1 MKQISIVD
9 YGLGN
14 LFSVKQAL
22 EFCGDS
28 KDIRVVITSS
38 PSIIKESDYL
48 VLPGVGAFENAMH
61 EIISRDLKDPIKKF
75 ASTGKPLL
83 GICLGMQILASSSEE
98 FGQHQ
103 GLNLIPGEVS
113 HIGDTNSDDSPRK
126 VPSIG
131 WKNINVKQNTNTF
144 NNALSLHENQ
154 SVYFVHSF
162 HFLPEDEGHLIASY
176 DYGDTKI
183 SAAVQKDNI
192 IGYQF
197 HPEKSG
203 QNGLK
208 ILESFLNI

>member
-1 MKQISIVD
+1 MKQIAIVN

-22 EFCGDS
+22 EFCCES
-28 KDIRVVITSS
+28 KDKNVVITSS

-61 EIISRDLKDPIKKF
+61 AILSKDLKDPITNF
-75 ASTGKPLL
+75 ASSGKPLL
-83 GICLGMQILASSSEE
+83 GICLGMQILGTNSEE

-103 GLNLIPGEVS
+103 GLNLIPGKVS
-113 HIGDTNSDDSPRK
+113 FIGDTNLDGSLRK

-131 WKNINVKQNTNTF
+131 WKNLNVKPNSSIS
-144 NNALSLHENQ
+144 NNALAACKAL

-162 HFLPEDEGHLIASY
+162 HFVPENAGHLIASY

-208 ILESFLNI
+208 ILKSFLNM

>member
-1 MKQISIVD
+1 MVNNYKIGIVD
-9 YGLGN
+9 YSLGN
-14 LFSVKQAL
+14 LYNIERSLKYLGYTVKFIQQ
-22 EFCGDS
+22 S
-28 KDIRVVITSS
+28 KDLENIDGLI
-38 PSIIKESDYL
+38 
-48 VLPGVGAFENAMH
+48 LPGVGSFSVGMQN
-61 EIISRDLKDPIKKF
+61 LKKSNLDQGIQNFVK
-75 ASTGKPLL
+75 SGKPLL

-103 GLNLIPGEVS
+103 GLNLIPGKVS

-131 WKNINVKQNTNTF
+131 WKNINVKQSTNTF